1 MTTSSSS
8 YVPTE
13 LGTRPVGRLLMQY
26 AIPAIIA
33 MTASSLLNIVDRSFI
48 GHIAPDGAWGVGS
61 AHIVSGLS
69 VTFPFM
75 NLSAAFGAM
84 VGVGASTVLSVRL
97 GQKDYP
103 TAQRIL
109 GNAVSLNVV
118 LGVAFAA
125 VCLLFID
132 PILRLF
138 GASDATIPYARIYM
152 QVLLVGNVITH
163 LYLGLN
169 ALIRAAGHPRQAML
183 CTFVAVIANAI
194 LDPLFIFV
202 FRWGIAG
209 AAIATVLAQALAFA
223 WQLKLLSRPTE
234 LVHLRRGIYAMR
246 PRIIWQILAVG
257 LSPFLMNAC
266 ACLVVILINR
276 SMMQYGGDA
285 AIGAYGIV
293 NSVAFFFLMI
303 VIGFNQGMQPI
314 VGYNWGAHQ
323 NRRVWQTLKYTV
335 VCGVAVTTLGFLF
348 GEFMPDVATA
358 IITSNPDIMPLSE
371 RGFRICVCAF
381 PLVGCQMVIG
391 NFFQSIGHAAK
402 SIFISLTRQ
411 LLFLI
416 PFLLILPR
424 YLGLDGVWLSL
435 PASDVISFCI
445 AQSMLWWLYNKHFR
459 KAE

>member
-1 MTTSSSS
+1 MT

-48 GHIAPDGAWGVGS
+48 GHIAADGSWGVGS
-61 AHIVSGLS
+61 ADIVSGLS

-109 GNAVSLNVV
+109 GNAVTLNII
-118 LGVAFAA
+118 LGVAFAL
-125 VCLLFID
+125 CCFLWLD
-132 PILRLF
+132 PILYLF
-138 GASDATIPYARIYM
+138 GASDTTLPYARIYM
-152 QVLLVGNVITH
+152 QVLLAGNVVTH

-169 ALIRAAGHPRQAML
+169 ALIRAAGHPRRAMM
-183 CTFVAVIANAI
+183 CTFVAVGVNAV
-194 LDPLFIFV
+194 LDPIFIFL
-202 FRWGIAG
+202 FHWGIAG
-209 AAIATVLAQALAFA
+209 AAIATVIAQALAFA
-223 WQLKLLSRPTE
+223 WQLKILSSPRE
-234 LVHLRRGIYAMR
+234 LVHLHRGIYAMKA
-246 PRIIWQILAVG
+246 RIIWQMLAVG

-276 SMMQYGGDA
+276 SMKQYGGDA

-293 NSVAFFFLMI
+293 NSVVFFFLMI

-323 NRRVWQTLKYTV
+323 NARVWQTLKYTV
-335 VCGVAVTTLGFLF
+335 VCGVTVTTLGFLL
-348 GEFMPDVATA
+348 GEFLPRVATS
-358 IITSNPDIMPLSE
+358 IITSNPDIMPLAE
-371 RGFRICVCAF
+371 RGFRLCVCAL
-381 PLVGCQMVIG
+381 PLVGCQMVVG

-411 LLFLI
+411 LIFLI
-416 PFLLILPR
+416 PFLIILPR
-424 YLGLDGVWLSL
+424 FWGLDGVWIAL
-435 PASDVISFCI
+435 PVSDVISFVI
-445 AQSMLWWLYNKHFR
+445 AQAMLWWLYNKHFR
-459 KAE
+459 HAQ